1 MRNPLRS
8 ERDVFHAVVAIGVG
22 AAAVIALALLTRP
35 LFGAALLAAEA
46 FIGVR
51 VLWNRAHEAPAPD
64 LDSHGSEDVR
74 QP

>member
-22 AAAVIALALLTRP
+22 AAGVIALALLTRP
-35 LFGAALLAAEA
+35 LFGAVLLAVEA
-46 FIGVR
+46 FIGVS
-51 VLWNRAHEAPAPD
+51 VLWNRAHEAPTAD
-64 LDSHGSEDVR
+64 LDEHASEDVG